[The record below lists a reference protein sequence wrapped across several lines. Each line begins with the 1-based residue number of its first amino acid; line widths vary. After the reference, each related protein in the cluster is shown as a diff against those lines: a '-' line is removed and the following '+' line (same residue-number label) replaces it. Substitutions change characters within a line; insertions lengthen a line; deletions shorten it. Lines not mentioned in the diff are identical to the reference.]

1 MQKLD
6 KKYRL
11 LKTAKFPLIFIIII
25 WAVKL
30 IELSLETTFVDYGV
44 LPRKLSG
51 IKGIIFSP
59 FIHKDIKH
67 LLNNS
72 IPILILGSSLCFFYK
87 KNYKIIFPL
96 LFIISGVFLW
106 CLGRM
111 NLHIGASGIV
121 YSLASFIFFSGIIS
135 KNKNLSALSLIV
147 IFVYGS
153 LFWGLFPTHQE
164 ISWEGHLS
172 GFISGLILS
181 WFFRNDLPKRKKYQW
196 EIDEEIEESEQI
208 RKEIEKEILIKYDYK
223 NK

>member
-1 MQKLD
+1 MEKLD
-6 KKYRL
+6 KKYHL
-11 LKTAKFPLIFIIII
+11 IKTAKFPLIFIVII

-30 IELSLETTFVDYGV
+30 LEASLESNFVEYGV

-51 IKGIIFSP
+51 LKGILFSP

-72 IPILILGSSLCFFYK
+72 LPILILGSSLCFFYK

-96 LFIISGVFLW
+96 LFFMSGIFLW

-111 NLHIGASGIV
+111 NFHIGASGIV
-121 YSLASFIFFSGIIS
+121 YALASFIFFSGIIS

-147 IFVYGS
+147 IFIYGS
-153 LFWGLFPTHQE
+153 LFWGLFPTDQQ

-172 GFISGLILS
+172 GFISGLIVS
-181 WFFRNDLPKRKKYQW
+181 WFFRKELPKRKKYQW
-196 EIDEEIEESEQI
+196 EIDEEIEQSEEL
-208 RKEIEKEILIKYDYK
+208 RKEIEKEILMKYDYK
-223 NK
+223 KK

>member
-1 MQKLD
+1 MQKLE

-25 WAVKL
+25 WSVKL
-30 IELSLETTFVDYGV
+30 LELSLETTFVEYGV

-59 FIHKDIKH
+59 LIHKDIKH

-121 YSLASFIFFSGIIS
+121 YALASFIFFSGIIS

-147 IFVYGS
+147 IFIYGS

-172 GFISGLILS
+172 GFISGMILS
-181 WFFRNDLPKRKKYQW
+181 WFFRKDLPKRKKYQW
-196 EIDEEIEESEQI
+196 EIDEEIEESEKI
-208 RKEIEKEILIKYDYK
+208 RREIEKEILIKYDYK

>member
-30 IELSLETTFVDYGV
+30 IELSLETTIVEYGV

-72 IPILILGSSLCFFYK
+72 VPILILGSSLCFFYK
-87 KNYKIIFPL
+87 KNYKIIFAL
-96 LFIISGVFLW
+96 LFIMSGVFLW

-121 YSLASFIFFSGIIS
+121 YALASFIFFSGIIS

-147 IFVYGS
+147 IFIYGS

-172 GFISGLILS
+172 GFISGMILS
-181 WFFRNDLPKRKKYQW
+181 WFFRKDLPKRKKYQW
-196 EIDEEIEESEQI
+196 EIDEEIEESEKI
-208 RKEIEKEILIKYDYK
+208 RREIEKEILIKYDYK

>member
-147 IFVYGS
+147 IFIYGS

>member
-1 MQKLD
+1 MQKLN

-11 LKTAKFPLIFIIII
+11 LKTTKFPLIFILFI

-30 IELSLETTFVDYGV
+30 IELSLETTFVEYGV
-44 LPRKLSG
+44 LPRQYSG

-59 FIHKDIKH
+59 FIHKDMKH

-72 IPILILGSSLCFFYK
+72 VPILILGSSLCFFYK

-96 LFIISGVFLW
+96 LFIMSGVFLW

-121 YSLASFIFFSGIIS
+121 YALASFIFFSGIIS
-135 KNKNLSALSLIV
+135 KNKNLSALSLII
-147 IFVYGS
+147 IFIYGS
-153 LFWGLFPTHQE
+153 LFWGLLPTHQE

-172 GFISGLILS
+172 GFISGMILS
-181 WFFRNDLPKRKKYQW
+181 WFFRKDLPKRKKYQW
-196 EIDEEIEESEQI
+196 EIDEEIEESEKI
-208 RKEIEKEILIKYDYK
+208 RREIEKEILIKYDYK

>member
-6 KKYRL
+6 KKYHL

-30 IELSLETTFVDYGV
+30 LEISLETTFVEYGV

-59 FIHKDIKH
+59 LIHKDIKH

-96 LFIISGVFLW
+96 IFLMSGVFLW

-121 YSLASFIFFSGIIS
+121 YALASFIFFS
-135 KNKNLSALSLIV
+135 
-147 IFVYGS
+147 
-153 LFWGLFPTHQE
+153 
-164 ISWEGHLS
+164 
-172 GFISGLILS
+172 
-181 WFFRNDLPKRKKYQW
+181 
-196 EIDEEIEESEQI
+196 
-208 RKEIEKEILIKYDYK
+208 
-223 NK
+223 